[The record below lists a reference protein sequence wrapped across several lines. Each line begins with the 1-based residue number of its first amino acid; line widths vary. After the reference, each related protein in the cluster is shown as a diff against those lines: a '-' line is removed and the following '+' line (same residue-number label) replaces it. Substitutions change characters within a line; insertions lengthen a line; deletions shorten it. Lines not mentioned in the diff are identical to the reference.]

1 VLRLCR
7 RLNYP
12 DEKMCVILNRY
23 DAPGSLDVADVSAA
37 LKRELFWKIP
47 DSAGAAMTGLAEKLL
62 TE

>member
-1 VLRLCR
+1 VLRLCH

-12 DEKMCVILNRY
+12 DEKMCVVLNRH
-23 DAPGSLDVADVSAA
+23 DAPGSLDALDVSVA

-47 DSAGAAMTGLAEKLL
+47 DEPGTAMGGLAEKLL